1 MTAVDQAGIQVPAR
15 SSFVTVVAWIFI
27 VLSGFSTLIGALQNL
42 MIRSMPFDQ
51 LNAAL
56 QDSTAVPFLA
66 PARAIFSHFQLFV
79 LAAFLLSLLMLISS
93 IGLLHRRNWARL
105 VFIGLLVLGIIYMLG
120 GLFLQQSFMS
130 SFNKSFSKSFSA
142 AVPQDS
148 LFRANAQ
155 QFESLFT
162 AMRVFMIAFF
172 FVIAG
177 VFGWIVARLVS
188 ARVRAEFVPQ
198 AF

>member
-1 MTAVDQAGIQVPAR
+1 MTAVDQPGIQVPAR

-51 LNAAL
+51 LNSAL
-56 QDSTAVPFLA
+56 QDSTAFPFPA

-93 IGLLHRRNWARL
+93 IGLLRRRNWARL
-105 VFIGLLVLGIIYMLG
+105 AFIGLLVLGIIYMLG

-130 SFNKSFSKSFSA
+130 SFNKSFSA
-142 AVPQDS
+142 AAPQDS

-162 AMRVFMIAFF
+162 AMRVFMIAFSL
-172 FVIAG
+172 VIAG
-177 VFGWIVARLVS
+177 VFGWIVARLAS
-188 ARVRAEFVPQ
+188 ARVREEFVPR
-198 AF
+198 AV